1 MKKWMKLSLLVILLA
16 GCQQSIL
23 GGSHTKIDWIDF
35 IKWDDMEYLG
45 IYTGVLADDGYVGK
59 QIGTVKFKV
68 ADNVTNPSYKTKNG
82 DAAFHEKGTAI
93 YAVEGESEL
102 IAVKDERSINGY
114 RVYYSTEMIDYNWRS
129 KEIPVDEVKKVEIYE
144 DYTPERPL
152 RIAEIIN
159 TADMTRLLD
168 ILKNSKKDDSF
179 QPNMDNG
186 DPIYYEIV
194 LYTDGPIAV
203 KYGIY
208 FDGTTYYWS
217 QEDMAILSDDIKQFI
232 PNKK

>member
-1 MKKWMKLSLLVILLA
+1 MKLSLLVILLA

-35 IKWDDMEYLG
+35 IKWDDMEYLT

-102 IAVKDERSINGY
+102 IAVKDERSINSY
-114 RVYYSTEMIDYNWRS
+114 RVYYSTEMIDYKWRS

-144 DYTPERPL
+144 EYTPERPL